1 MDYRV
6 HLGMNKFKLI
16 KEKEMSYNVKLID
29 LFNGKGE
36 EKTENDEKL
45 EQLLKE
51 ARVDKS
57 RLDSC
62 LRQLILDNVSFDNV
76 KDVKRVKLDVKYFL
90 VPNTDGIWSVSIRGN
105 VEDGKNQ
112 TYLGRWGNATIEDVK
127 KLKEYVQNRV
137 KDYQLQYDSDKTVTL
152 DIDWIVRT
160 DRLCHHDAIESAIKS
175 VSEESTGAV
184 PKTETVLK
192 APTVSLPI
200 NDLFTVVIPLNK
212 IFIIDSFYP
221 YRTYEEIIGIS
232 GKESD
237 HHGVRFKLNLYTV
250 KGLRNKHLYL
260 SVSLKPANSGT
271 WIPVLARHIDVL
283 PARTESSLP
292 EDVPLVLTGGL
303 IIKPLP
309 EEVGHLY
316 SVEYLP
322 NITHPEDNV
331 KIATRSYQEFDID

>member
-1 MDYRV
+1 M
-6 HLGMNKFKLI
+6 I
-16 KEKEMSYNVKLID
+16 CNVKEENAKYSIKLD
-29 LFNGKGE
+29 DFLNETSE
-36 EKTENDEKL
+36 EKIDNNERLN
-45 EQLLKE
+45 QLLKE

-62 LRQLILDNVSFDNV
+62 LRQLILENVSFDNV
-76 KDVKRVKLDVKYFL
+76 KDIKRVELDVGYFL
-90 VPNTDGIWSVSIRGN
+90 VPNSNDIWSVSIRGN
-105 VEDGKNQ
+105 IEDGKNQ
-112 TYLGRWGNATIEDVK
+112 THLGIYGNATIEDVNR
-127 KLKEYVQNRV
+127 LKENVQNRV
-137 KDYQLQYDSDKTVTL
+137 KGYQLQYDADKTITL
-152 DIDWIVRT
+152 DIDWVIRIGRGYDHSSLT
-160 DRLCHHDAIESAIKS
+160 KCRKE
-175 VSEESTGAV
+175 VSKEANM
-184 PKTETVLK
+184 
-192 APTVSLPI
+192 SLNQLPA
-200 NDLFTVVIPLNK
+200 VVIPLDK

-221 YRTYEEIIGIS
+221 YATYEEIIGIS
-232 GKESD
+232 GKEQD

-331 KIATRSYQEFDID
+331 KIATRCYQEFDID

>member
-1 MDYRV
+1 MICITKKEDAKYSI
-6 HLGMNKFKLI
+6 KLD
-16 KEKEMSYNVKLID
+16 D
-29 LFNGKGE
+29 LLNGTGE
-36 EKTENDEKL
+36 EKIDNDEKL

-51 ARVDKS
+51 ARVDQS

-62 LRQLILDNVSFDNV
+62 LRHLILENVSFDNV
-76 KDVKRVKLDVKYFL
+76 KYVKRVKLDVKYFL
-90 VPNTDGIWSVSIRGN
+90 VPNSDGIWSVSIRGN
-105 VEDGKNQ
+105 VEGVKNQ
-112 TYLGRWGNATIEDVK
+112 TYLGRWGNATIEDVN

-137 KDYQLQYDSDKTVTL
+137 KDYQLQYDANKTVIL
-152 DIDWIVRT
+152 DIDWVVRT
-160 DRLCHHDAIESAIKS
+160 DRLYHHSAIENTLKS
-175 VSEESTGAV
+175 INAESTGTE
-184 PKTETVLK
+184 PKVETVLK
-192 APTVSLPI
+192 APTVSLPL

-221 YRTYEEIIGIS
+221 YGTYEEIIGIS

-283 PARTESSLP
+283 PAHTENSLP

-322 NITHPEDNV
+322 NVTHPEDNL

>member
-1 MDYRV
+1 
-6 HLGMNKFKLI
+6 
-16 KEKEMSYNVKLID
+16 MSYNVKLID

-51 ARVDKS
+51 ARIDKS

-62 LRQLILDNVSFDNV
+62 LRHLILENVSFDNV

-90 VPNTDGIWSVSIRGN
+90 VPNSDGIWSVSIRGN
-105 VEDGKNQ
+105 VEGVNNQ
-112 TYLGRWGNATIEDVK
+112 TYLGRWGNATIEDVN

-152 DIDWIVRT
+152 DIDWTVRIG
-160 DRLCHHDAIESAIKS
+160 RAYNHSAIVNAAMS
-175 VSEESTGAV
+175 VSAERTGTE
-184 PKTETVLK
+184 PKVETVLK

-200 NDLFTVVIPLNK
+200 NNLFTVVIPLNK

-221 YRTYEEIIGIS
+221 YGTYEEIIGIS
-232 GKESD
+232 GKEPD

-283 PARTESSLP
+283 PTHTESSVP

-322 NITHPEDNV
+322 NVTHPEDNV

>member
-1 MDYRV
+1 MDTIV
-6 HLGMNKFKLI
+6 HLGMNKLI

-36 EKTENDEKL
+36 EKIDNNEMLN
-45 EQLLKE
+45 QLLKE
-51 ARVDKS
+51 ARVDQS

-62 LRQLILDNVSFDNV
+62 LRHLILENVSFDNV
-76 KDVKRVKLDVKYFL
+76 KDIKRVKLDVKYFL
-90 VPNTDGIWSVSIRGN
+90 VPNSNGIWSVSIRGN
-105 VEDGKNQ
+105 VEGVNNQ
-112 TYLGRWGNATIEDVK
+112 TYLGRWGNATIEDVN

-160 DRLCHHDAIESAIKS
+160 DRLCHHDAIENALKS

-184 PKTETVLK
+184 HKKETILRAAGVNIPL
-192 APTVSLPI
+192 

-221 YRTYEEIIGIS
+221 YATYEEIIGIS

-283 PARTESSLP
+283 PTHTDSSLP
-292 EDVPLVLTGGL
+292 EDVPLTLTGGL
-303 IIKPLP
+303 MIKPLP

-331 KIATRSYQEFDID
+331 KIATRSYQEFDIEQ

>member
-1 MDYRV
+1 
-6 HLGMNKFKLI
+6 
-16 KEKEMSYNVKLID
+16 MSYNVKLID

-45 EQLLKE
+45 DQLLKE
-51 ARVDKS
+51 ARIDKS

-62 LRQLILDNVSFDNV
+62 LRQLILENVSFDNV

-90 VPNTDGIWSVSIRGN
+90 VPNSDGVWSVSIRGN
-105 VEDGKNQ
+105 VEGVKNQ
-112 TYLGRWGNATIEDVK
+112 TYLGRWGNATIEDVNR
-127 KLKEYVQNRV
+127 LKEYVQNRV
-137 KDYQLQYDSDKTVTL
+137 KDYQLQYNSDKTVTL
-152 DIDWIVRT
+152 DIDWIVR
-160 DRLCHHDAIESAIKS
+160 IERAYNHSAIVNAAMS
-175 VSEESTGAV
+175 VNAESTGTE
-184 PKTETVLK
+184 PKVETVLK
-192 APTVSLPI
+192 APKVSLPI
-200 NDLFTVVIPLNK
+200 NDLFNVVIPLNK

-221 YRTYEEIIGIS
+221 YGTYEEIIGIS
-232 GKESD
+232 GKEPG

-283 PARTESSLP
+283 ATHTESSVP

-322 NITHPEDNV
+322 NVTHPEDNV

>member
-1 MDYRV
+1 MDTIV

-51 ARVDKS
+51 ARIDKS

-62 LRQLILDNVSFDNV
+62 LRNVILENASVANVNNI
-76 KDVKRVKLDVKYFL
+76 KRIVLDIKYFL
-90 VPNTDGIWSVSIRGN
+90 VPNTYGVWSVSIRGN
-105 VEDGKNQ
+105 IEGGKYQ
-112 TYLGRWGNATIEDVK
+112 THLGVWGEATIEDVNR
-127 KLKEYVQNRV
+127 LKEYVQNRV

-152 DIDWIVRT
+152 DIDWIIRT
-160 DRLCHHDAIESAIKS
+160 DRLCRHDAIENALKS

-192 APTVSLPI
+192 APKVSLPL

-221 YRTYEEIIGIS
+221 YGTYEEIIGIS
-232 GKESD
+232 GKEPD

-283 PARTESSLP
+283 ATHTESSLP
-292 EDVPLVLTGGL
+292 EDVPLTLTGGL

-322 NITHPEDNV
+322 NITHPEDNL

>member
-1 MDYRV
+1 
-6 HLGMNKFKLI
+6 
-16 KEKEMSYNVKLID
+16 MSYNVKLID

-36 EKTENDEKL
+36 EKTENGEML
-45 EQLLKE
+45 NQLLKE

-62 LRQLILDNVSFDNV
+62 LKHLILDNVSFDNV
-76 KDVKRVKLDVKYFL
+76 KDVKRVKLDVNYFL

-105 VEDGKNQ
+105 VEGGENQ
-112 TYLGRWGNATIEDVK
+112 TYLGRWGNATIEDVNR
-127 KLKEYVQNRV
+127 LKEYVTNRV
-137 KDYQLQYDSDKTVTL
+137 EDYQLQYDSDKTVTL
-152 DIDWIVRT
+152 DIDWTVR
-160 DRLCHHDAIESAIKS
+160 IERVCNHSTIENVLKSISA
-175 VSEESTGAV
+175 ESTGTI
-184 PKTETVLK
+184 PKKETLLRAAGVAIPL
-192 APTVSLPI
+192 
-200 NDLFTVVIPLNK
+200 NDLFNVVIPLNK

-221 YRTYEEIIGIS
+221 YATYEEIIGIS
-232 GKESD
+232 GKEPG

-283 PARTESSLP
+283 AIHTESSLP

-322 NITHPEDNV
+322 NVTHPEDNV
-331 KIATRSYQEFDID
+331 KIASRSYQEFDID

>member
-1 MDYRV
+1 
-6 HLGMNKFKLI
+6 
-16 KEKEMSYNVKLID
+16 MSYNVKLID

-36 EKTENDEKL
+36 EKTENDEMLK
-45 EQLLKE
+45 QLLKE
-51 ARVDKS
+51 ARVDQS

-62 LRQLILDNVSFDNV
+62 LRHLILDKVSFANV
-76 KDVKRVKLDVKYFL
+76 KDVKRVKLDIKYFL

-105 VEDGKNQ
+105 VEGGENQ
-112 TYLGRWGNATIEDVK
+112 TYLGRWGNATIEDVNR
-127 KLKEYVQNRV
+127 LKEYVQNRV

-152 DIDWIVRT
+152 DIDWVVR
-160 DRLCHHDAIESAIKS
+160 IERAYNHSAIVNAAMS
-175 VSEESTGAV
+175 VNAESTGTE
-184 PKTETVLK
+184 PKVETVLK
-192 APTVSLPI
+192 APKVSLPL

-221 YRTYEEIIGIS
+221 YATYEEIIGIS

-283 PARTESSLP
+283 PAHTEGSLP

-309 EEVGHLY
+309 EEVGRLY

-331 KIATRSYQEFDID
+331 KIATRCYQEFDID

>member
-1 MDYRV
+1 
-6 HLGMNKFKLI
+6 
-16 KEKEMSYNVKLID
+16 MSYNIKLID

-45 EQLLKE
+45 DQLLKE
-51 ARVDKS
+51 ARIDKS

-62 LRQLILDNVSFDNV
+62 LRNVILENASVANVNNI
-76 KDVKRVKLDVKYFL
+76 KRIELDIKYFL
-90 VPNTDGIWSVSIRGN
+90 VPNTDGVWSVSIRGN
-105 VEDGKNQ
+105 IEGGENQ
-112 TYLGRWGNATIEDVK
+112 TYLGRWGNATIEDVN
-127 KLKEYVQNRV
+127 KLKEYVRNRV
-137 KDYQLQYDSDKTVTL
+137 RDYQLVYDRDKTVTFDL
-152 DIDWIVRT
+152 DWTVRIG
-160 DRLCHHDAIESAIKS
+160 RAYNHSAIVNATMS
-175 VSEESTGAV
+175 VSAESTGTE
-184 PKTETVLK
+184 PKVETVLK

-221 YRTYEEIIGIS
+221 YATYEEIIGIS

-250 KGLRNKHLYL
+250 KGLRSKHLYL

-283 PARTESSLP
+283 PTHTDSSLP

-322 NITHPEDNV
+322 NVTHPEDNI
-331 KIATRSYQEFDID
+331 KIATRSYQEFDIG

>member
-1 MDYRV
+1 
-6 HLGMNKFKLI
+6 
-16 KEKEMSYNVKLID
+16 MSYNVKLID

-45 EQLLKE
+45 DQLLKE
-51 ARVDKS
+51 ARIDKS

-62 LRQLILDNVSFDNV
+62 LRNVILENASVANVNNI
-76 KDVKRVKLDVKYFL
+76 KRIELDIKYFL
-90 VPNTDGIWSVSIRGN
+90 VPNTDGVWSVSVRGN
-105 VEDGKNQ
+105 IEGGKYQ
-112 TYLGRWGNATIEDVK
+112 THLGVWGEATIEDVNR
-127 KLKEYVQNRV
+127 LKEYVQNRV
-137 KDYQLQYDSDKTVTL
+137 EDYQLVYDRDKTITFDL
-152 DIDWIVRT
+152 DWTVRT
-160 DRLCHHDAIESAIKS
+160 ERAYNHSAIVNAAMS
-175 VSEESTGAV
+175 VNAESTGAV
-184 PKTETVLK
+184 HKKETLLRAAGVNIPL
-192 APTVSLPI
+192 

-221 YRTYEEIIGIS
+221 YGTYEEIIGIS
-232 GKESD
+232 GKEPG
-237 HHGVRFKLNLYTV
+237 HHGVRFKLNLYPV

-271 WIPVLARHIDVL
+271 WIPVLARHIYVL
-283 PARTESSLP
+283 PAHTEGSLP

-322 NITHPEDNV
+322 NVTHPEDNV

>member
-1 MDYRV
+1 MD
-6 HLGMNKFKLI
+6 
-16 KEKEMSYNVKLID
+16 
-29 LFNGKGE
+29 
-36 EKTENDEKL
+36 
-45 EQLLKE
+45 
-51 ARVDKS
+51 
-57 RLDSC
+57 
-62 LRQLILDNVSFDNV
+62 
-76 KDVKRVKLDVKYFL
+76 
-90 VPNTDGIWSVSIRGN
+90 
-105 VEDGKNQ
+105 
-112 TYLGRWGNATIEDVK
+112 
-127 KLKEYVQNRV
+127 
-137 KDYQLQYDSDKTVTL
+137 
-152 DIDWIVRT
+152 
-160 DRLCHHDAIESAIKS
+160 HHDALVNAAMS
-175 VSEESTGAV
+175 VNAESTETE
-184 PKTETVLK
+184 PKVETVLK

-221 YRTYEEIIGIS
+221 YAAYEEIIGIS

-283 PARTESSLP
+283 PAHTESSLP
-292 EDVPLVLTGGL
+292 EDVPLTLTGGL

>member
-1 MDYRV
+1 
-6 HLGMNKFKLI
+6 
-16 KEKEMSYNVKLID
+16 MSYNIKLID
-29 LFNGKGE
+29 LFNGKSE
-36 EKTENDEKL
+36 EKTENGEKL
-45 EQLLKE
+45 DQLLKE

-62 LRQLILDNVSFDNV
+62 LRNVILENASVANVNNI
-76 KDVKRVKLDVKYFL
+76 KRIELDIKYFL
-90 VPNTDGIWSVSIRGN
+90 VPNTDGVWSVSIRGN
-105 VEDGKNQ
+105 IEGGKYQ
-112 TYLGRWGNATIEDVK
+112 THLGVWGEATIEDVNR
-127 KLKEYVQNRV
+127 LKEYVRNRV
-137 KDYQLQYDSDKTVTL
+137 KDYQLVYDRDKTITFDL
-152 DIDWIVRT
+152 DWTVRIG
-160 DRLCHHDAIESAIKS
+160 RAYNHSALVNAAMS

-184 PKTETVLK
+184 HKKETLLRAAGVNIPL
-192 APTVSLPI
+192 

-221 YRTYEEIIGIS
+221 YGTYEEIIGIS
-232 GKESD
+232 GKVSD

-283 PARTESSLP
+283 PTHTDSSLP

-322 NITHPEDNV
+322 NVTHPEDNL
-331 KIATRSYQEFDID
+331 KIATRSYQEFDIDQ

>member
-1 MDYRV
+1 
-6 HLGMNKFKLI
+6 
-16 KEKEMSYNVKLID
+16 MSYNIKLID

-36 EKTENDEKL
+36 EKIDNNEMLN
-45 EQLLKE
+45 QLLKE
-51 ARVDKS
+51 ARVDQS

-62 LRQLILDNVSFDNV
+62 LRHLILDNVSFDNI
-76 KDVKRVKLDVKYFL
+76 KYIKRVELDVKYFL
-90 VPNTDGIWSVSIRGN
+90 VPNSDGIWSVSIRGN
-105 VEDGKNQ
+105 VEGGENQ
-112 TYLGRWGNATIEDVK
+112 TYLGRWGNATIEDVNR
-127 KLKEYVQNRV
+127 LKEYVRNRV
-137 KDYQLQYDSDKTVTL
+137 EDYQLQYNSDKTVTL
-152 DIDWIVRT
+152 DIDWIVR
-160 DRLCHHDAIESAIKS
+160 IERACSHSNIDNVLKS
-175 VSEESTGAV
+175 ISEESTGAV
-184 PKTETVLK
+184 HKKETLLRAAGVAIPLNE
-192 APTVSLPI
+192 SF
-200 NDLFTVVIPLNK
+200 NVVIPLNK

-221 YRTYEEIIGIS
+221 YATYEEIIGIS
-232 GKESD
+232 GKEQD

-283 PARTESSLP
+283 ATHTESSLP

-322 NITHPEDNV
+322 NVSHPEDNL

>member
-1 MDYRV
+1 
-6 HLGMNKFKLI
+6 
-16 KEKEMSYNVKLID
+16 MSYNVKLID

-45 EQLLKE
+45 DQLLKE

-62 LRQLILDNVSFDNV
+62 LRNVILENASVANVNNI
-76 KDVKRVKLDVKYFL
+76 KCIELDIKYFL
-90 VPNTDGIWSVSIRGN
+90 VPNTDGVWSVSIRGN
-105 VEDGKNQ
+105 IEGGKYQ
-112 TYLGRWGNATIEDVK
+112 THLGVWGEATIEDVN
-127 KLKEYVQNRV
+127 KLKEHVRNRV
-137 KDYQLQYDSDKTVTL
+137 EDYQLQYDRDKTITL
-152 DIDWIVRT
+152 DIDWVVRT
-160 DRLCHHDAIESAIKS
+160 DRLCHHGAIENAIKS
-175 VSEESTGAV
+175 VSEESTRV
-184 PKTETVLK
+184 VHKKETILRAAGVNIPL
-192 APTVSLPI
+192 

-221 YRTYEEIIGIS
+221 YATYEEIIGIS

-283 PARTESSLP
+283 ATHTENSVP

-322 NITHPEDNV
+322 NVTHLEDNL

>member
-1 MDYRV
+1 
-6 HLGMNKFKLI
+6 
-16 KEKEMSYNVKLID
+16 MSYNVKLID

-36 EKTENDEKL
+36 EKIDNNEKL
-45 EQLLKE
+45 DQLLKE

-62 LRQLILDNVSFDNV
+62 LRNIILENASVANVNNI
-76 KDVKRVKLDVKYFL
+76 KCIELDIKYFL
-90 VPNTDGIWSVSIRGN
+90 VPNTDGVWSVSIRGN
-105 VEDGKNQ
+105 IEGGKYQ
-112 TYLGRWGNATIEDVK
+112 THLGVWGEATIEDVN
-127 KLKEYVQNRV
+127 KLKEYVRNRV
-137 KDYQLQYDSDKTVTL
+137 EGYQLRYDADKTIAL
-152 DIDWIVRT
+152 DIDWVIRIGRAYDHSNLT
-160 DRLCHHDAIESAIKS
+160 KCRKE
-175 VSEESTGAV
+175 VS
-184 PKTETVLK
+184 KK
-192 APTVSLPI
+192 ANMSLNQLP
-200 NDLFTVVIPLNK
+200 TVVIPLNK

-221 YRTYEEIIGIS
+221 YATYEEIIGIS

-271 WIPVLARHIDVL
+271 WIPVLARYIDVL
-283 PARTESSLP
+283 PTHTESSLP

-309 EEVGHLY
+309 EEVDHLY
-316 SVEYLP
+316 SVEYIP
-322 NITHPEDNV
+322 NVTHPEDNL

>member
-1 MDYRV
+1 
-6 HLGMNKFKLI
+6 
-16 KEKEMSYNVKLID
+16 MSYNVKLID

-36 EKTENDEKL
+36 EKTENNEML
-45 EQLLKE
+45 NQLLKE
-51 ARVDKS
+51 ARVDQS

-62 LRQLILDNVSFDNV
+62 LRHLILDNVSFDNV
-76 KDVKRVKLDVKYFL
+76 KDIKRVKLDVKYFL
-90 VPNTDGIWSVSIRGN
+90 VPNSDGIWSVSIRGN
-105 VEDGKNQ
+105 VEGVNNQ
-112 TYLGRWGNATIEDVK
+112 TYLGRWGNAAIEDVNR
-127 KLKEYVQNRV
+127 LKEYVQNRV
-137 KDYQLQYDSDKTVTL
+137 KDYQLQYDADKTVTL
-152 DIDWIVRT
+152 DIDWVVR
-160 DRLCHHDAIESAIKS
+160 IERAYNHSAIVNAAMS
-175 VSEESTGAV
+175 VNAESTGTE
-184 PKTETVLK
+184 PKKETLLR
-192 APTVSLPI
+192 APKVSLPI
-200 NDLFTVVIPLNK
+200 NDFFTVVIPLNK

-221 YRTYEEIIGIS
+221 YATYEEIIGIS

-283 PARTESSLP
+283 AAHTEGSLP
-292 EDVPLVLTGGL
+292 EDVPLTLTGGL

-322 NITHPEDNV
+322 NITHPEDNL

>member
-1 MDYRV
+1 
-6 HLGMNKFKLI
+6 
-16 KEKEMSYNVKLID
+16 MSYNVKLID

-36 EKTENDEKL
+36 EKIENNEMLDR
-45 EQLLKE
+45 LLKE

-62 LRQLILDNVSFDNV
+62 LRHLILENVSFDNV
-76 KDVKRVKLDVKYFL
+76 KDIKRVKLDVKYFL
-90 VPNTDGIWSVSIRGN
+90 VPNSDGIWSVSIRGN
-105 VEDGKNQ
+105 VEGGENQ
-112 TYLGRWGNATIEDVK
+112 TYLGRWGNATIEDVNR
-127 KLKEYVQNRV
+127 LKEYVQNRV

-152 DIDWIVRT
+152 DIDWVVR
-160 DRLCHHDAIESAIKS
+160 IERACSHSNIDNVLKS
-175 VSEESTGAV
+175 ISEESTGAV
-184 PKTETVLK
+184 PKKETLLRAAGVAIPL
-192 APTVSLPI
+192 
-200 NDLFTVVIPLNK
+200 NDPFTVIIPLNK

-221 YRTYEEIIGIS
+221 YGTYEEIIGIS
-232 GKESD
+232 GKEPG

-283 PARTESSLP
+283 PAHTESSLP

-316 SVEYLP
+316 SVEYIP
-322 NITHPEDNV
+322 NVTHPEDNL

>member
-1 MDYRV
+1 MT
-6 HLGMNKFKLI
+6 F
-16 KEKEMSYNVKLID
+16 
-29 LFNGKGE
+29 
-36 EKTENDEKL
+36 
-45 EQLLKE
+45 
-51 ARVDKS
+51 
-57 RLDSC
+57 
-62 LRQLILDNVSFDNV
+62 
-76 KDVKRVKLDVKYFL
+76 
-90 VPNTDGIWSVSIRGN
+90 
-105 VEDGKNQ
+105 
-112 TYLGRWGNATIEDVK
+112 
-127 KLKEYVQNRV
+127 
-137 KDYQLQYDSDKTVTL
+137 
-152 DIDWIVRT
+152 DIDWVVR
-160 DRLCHHDAIESAIKS
+160 IERAYNHSAIVNAAVS
-175 VSEESTGAV
+175 VSAESTGTE
-184 PKTETVLK
+184 PKVETALK
-192 APTVSLPI
+192 APKVSLPL

-221 YRTYEEIIGIS
+221 YATYEEIIGIS

-283 PARTESSLP
+283 ATHTEGSLP

-322 NITHPEDNV
+322 NVTHPEDNL
-331 KIATRSYQEFDID
+331 KIATRSYQEFDIG